1 MISNVLH
8 HAEQMADC
16 SIETNYG
23 TWHFIVWLMSA
34 SLANGYIQWRQ
45 TCSTGLQ
52 SWCRHALTRT
62 QEARLVKERSWIGSI
77 LIFW

>member
-52 SWCRHALTRT
+52 SWC
-62 QEARLVKERSWIGSI
+62 
-77 LIFW
+77 